1 MDTAKLFQSGRSQAV
16 RLPKQYRFDGKEVAI
31 KHLGTAVLLMPL
43 DDPWQLMAEALD
55 EFEPNFTL
63 TRDQPPQQ
71 QREDWPE

>member
-1 MDTAKLFQSGRSQAV
+1 MDTAKLFKSGRSQAV

-55 EFEPNFTL
+55 EFESGFTL

-71 QREDWPE
+71 RREDWPE

>member
-31 KHLGTAVLLMPL
+31 KHLGAAVLLMPL

-55 EFEPNFTL
+55 DFEPGFTI
-63 TRDQPPQQ
+63 TREQPSQQ
-71 QREDWPE
+71 QREDWLE